1 MLARIAS
8 IRPAHF
14 SIAVGVLA
22 WAQLWR
28 TAAATV
34 QDATALATAM
44 TWLGLSIWAGLSFAL
59 AAKWVLYREQLRSEV
74 GHPGSTALSAL
85 IPISTLLAA
94 VALRDHAPQPARLL
108 FLAGIVGAIILG
120 LWVHGRYWKG
130 ERPLETVTA
139 DIYLPTVAQNL
150 VASTTSAAFRLDDL
164 ALLFFGAGL
173 FSWLA
178 LESLVTVRATQHAT
192 MPIALRPTLGIQM
205 APAAVGGLAYLAS
218 TQGPPDLLAKTLFG
232 YALYQAALALRLL
245 PWISRHPFSPAYWSF
260 SFGTVALAT
269 MAVLFHQRMPGS
281 VLWESFARLLFP
293 AANLA
298 LLTLSLLTAG
308 LAWKRAPSRTS
319 SPHRSHS

>member
-28 TAAATV
+28 TATTTV
-34 QDATALATAM
+34 PAVQPLATALTL
-44 TWLGLSIWAGLSFAL
+44 LGLSIWTGLSL
-59 AAKWVLYREQLRSEV
+59 AIAARWMLHRDGLQSDLEQ
-74 GHPGSTALSAL
+74 PGSTSLTAL
-85 IPISTLLAA
+85 IPVSTLLAA
-94 VALRDHAPQPARLL
+94 IAMRDHAPQPARLL
-108 FLAGIVGAIILG
+108 FLVGIVGALLVG
-120 LWVHGRYWKG
+120 MWVQGRYWKG
-130 ERPLETVTA
+130 ERPLDTITA
-139 DIYLPTVAQNL
+139 DIYLPAVAQNL
-150 VASTTSAAFRLDDL
+150 VASTASAAFGLGDL

-173 FSWLA
+173 LSWLA

-192 MPIALRPTLGIQM
+192 MPIASRPSLGIQM

-232 YALYQAALALRLL
+232 YALYQALLALRLL

-269 MAVLFHQRMPGS
+269 MAVLFHQRMPGN

-308 LAWKRAPSRTS
+308 LAWKRTPPRLSF
-319 SPHRSHS
+319 PHRSHS